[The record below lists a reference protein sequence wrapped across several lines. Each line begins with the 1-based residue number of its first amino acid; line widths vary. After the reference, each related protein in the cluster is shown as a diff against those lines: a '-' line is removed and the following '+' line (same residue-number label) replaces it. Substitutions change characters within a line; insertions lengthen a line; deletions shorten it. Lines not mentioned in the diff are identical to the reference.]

1 MVQLPLEMVLP
12 ICYQSYT
19 CAGSLL
25 AFTTMLLAFTTML
38 LTFITMLV
46 IFATRHLATIPNVG
60 IKRSQRG
67 NNSFPAWEQ
76 SIPSMGILAMMLVCC
91 RQIVK
96 IVLRNYFTNTT
107 RYLLE
112 DQKCWGSSMRSIYWR
127 LASC

>member
-12 ICYQSYT
+12 ICNQSYT

-25 AFTTMLLAFTTML
+25 AFTTMLLTFTTMLLTFTTML

-67 NNSFPAWEQ
+67 NNSFPAWE
-76 SIPSMGILAMMLVCC
+76 S
-91 RQIVK
+91 
-96 IVLRNYFTNTT
+96 
-107 RYLLE
+107 
-112 DQKCWGSSMRSIYWR
+112 
-127 LASC
+127 